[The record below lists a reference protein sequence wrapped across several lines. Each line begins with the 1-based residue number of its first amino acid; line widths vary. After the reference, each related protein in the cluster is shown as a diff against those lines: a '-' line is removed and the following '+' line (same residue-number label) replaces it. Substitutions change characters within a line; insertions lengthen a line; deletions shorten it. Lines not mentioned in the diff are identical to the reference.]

1 MNEAFELSGPGSFL
15 TCTFHV
21 LFPAGVENLRCPG
34 PGPTVEPGCGSRLP
48 VPMSSGSQALPAGSL
63 TLSQQPWKFAG
74 KGRELEPSPNVA
86 KGSNR
91 KNVKE
96 KFLQSVGMGL
106 ERKGAVSRGWC

>member
-48 VPMSSGSQALPAGSL
+48 VLNEQW
-63 TLSQQPWKFAG
+63 QPGTSCRELNSVAAAMEVRWEG
-74 KGRELEPSPNVA
+74 KGAGAFTQCGQGEQQ
-86 KGSNR
+86 
-91 KNVKE
+91 KE
-96 KFLQSVGMGL
+96 CQGEIS
-106 ERKGAVSRGWC
+106 AVSGHGAGEERGCL